1 MKNMILSALILL
13 ASIISSASAVAQ
25 NKKVLLVSDIDDT
38 IKVSNV
44 LGTAAKF
51 ARALDVTT
59 AFTGMPQL
67 YQTIVNENVNSTR
80 IAYVSNAPHDIK
92 GIEVM
97 KYSHSNFLSYNE
109 FPEGE
114 LILRLDITD
123 QNHKINTIR
132 KLIKEEKPE
141 LVIMVGDNGERDIE
155 IYAQATKELNAQGI
169 ETLTYIHQL
178 YSSTS
183 GLLSYIGINLF
194 SEIGKKVLPNQLG
207 YVTPLEIAYDLKNK
221 NLLRKV
227 SYDWLIRTVMRNIIN
242 EESSNFDIDI
252 LESMTFPSF
261 SNCSDFKWN
270 VKALGVVPT
279 ELVPLVSKL
288 NKQCR

>member
-1 MKNMILSALILL
+1 MILSALILL

-178 YSSTS
+178 YSSTR

-227 SYDWLIRTVMRNIIN
+227 SYDWLIRKVMRNIIN

-261 SNCSDFKWN
+261 SKCTDFKWN
-270 VKALGVVPT
+270 VKTLGVVPT